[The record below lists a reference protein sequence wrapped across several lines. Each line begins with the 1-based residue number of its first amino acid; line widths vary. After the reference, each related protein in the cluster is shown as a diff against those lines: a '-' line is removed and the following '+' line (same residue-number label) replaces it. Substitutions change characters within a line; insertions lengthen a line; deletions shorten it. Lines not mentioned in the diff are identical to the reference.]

1 MTLEELTR
9 ILYPQQDKYRFAA
22 AHLIKAISQS
32 ENGLEGHHLNKIC
45 NEKSIS
51 RATMQKVFVRLRSL
65 GIVDRRQM
73 RYHLNTEFSSALRRI
88 SDAWRKITDEKK
100 FDFDDDTIR
109 VNF

>member
-1 MTLEELTR
+1 
-9 ILYPQQDKYRFAA
+9 
-22 AHLIKAISQS
+22 
-32 ENGLEGHHLNKIC
+32 
-45 NEKSIS
+45 
-51 RATMQKVFVRLRSL
+51 MQKVFVRLRSL